1 MQEKGVFM
9 TLEEHY
15 QISFYQPVR
24 QLGDEEHIWLTRHTE
39 NGKFYVRKELTDYNR
54 AVYERLRQ
62 LDSNWFPH
70 IFEIV
75 EEDGKLIVIEEYISG
90 QTLDKYMN
98 QSQMLTM
105 AQTLSVMMDVCQALK
120 LLHEQ
125 TPSIIHRDIKPSNII
140 LSVDGIW
147 KVIDFNTARYY
158 DASVQRDTTFLGTL
172 EYAAPEQ
179 FGDIQTDV
187 RTDIYALGAM
197 MNYLLTGKNHKKYVY
212 EGAAGKIIEKCTRF
226 DPNLRYQSVGELVQ
240 ALKQLPEAG
249 NYVTQDKQI
258 PNREASERLNR
269 KSERANSYKEHS
281 SYHTARQ
288 HKDKK
293 KHSWTFWLP
302 PGFRTLKLWKM
313 CMGGLVYA
321 LALYIS
327 ITLEVTN
334 NDGSKVTGTALLSN
348 RIGCWLLFLVLVLF
362 WFNYGGMHRIL
373 PLVRKPQI
381 GWKVL
386 GYVVWTCVI
395 FMVIMTGVVILS
407 T

>member
-1 MQEKGVFM
+1 M

-90 QTLDKYMN
+90 QTLEKYMN
-98 QSQMLTM
+98 QSQMLTV

-125 TPSIIHRDIKPSNII
+125 TPPIIHRDMKPSNII

-147 KVIDFNTARYY
+147 KIIDFNTARYY
-158 DASVQRDTTFLGTL
+158 DASAQRDTTFLGTM

-226 DPNLRYQSVGELVQ
+226 DPKLRYQSIRELMQ
-240 ALKQLPEAG
+240 DLKQLLEAEKNVIPDRVIQKNKIYEG
-249 NYVTQDKQI
+249 VTKESAD
-258 PNREASERLNR
+258 A
-269 KSERANSYKEHS
+269 YKECF
-281 SYHTARQ
+281 SYQTDR
-288 HKDKK
+288 KRKNEKKK

-302 PGFRTLKLWKM
+302 PGFRTLKRWKM
-313 CMGGLVYA
+313 CVGGLVYA
-321 LALYIS
+321 LAFYIS

-362 WFNYGGMHRIL
+362 WFNYGGIHRIL

-381 GWKVL
+381 GWKIL
-386 GYVVWTCVI
+386 GYIVWTCVI

>member
-1 MQEKGVFM
+1 M

-212 EGAAGKIIEKCTRF
+212 EGTAGKLIEKCTRF
-226 DPNLRYQSVGELVQ
+226 DPNLRYQSIEEFMQ
-240 ALKQLPEAG
+240 DLKRLPEAEK
-249 NYVTQDKQI
+249 YVAQD
-258 PNREASERLNR
+258 
-269 KSERANSYKEHS
+269 EHS
-281 SYHTARQ
+281 ANKLESEGLTGKGESADAYREDPSYHTVTQ
-288 HKDKK
+288 HKDKKK

-313 CMGGLVYA
+313 CVGGLVYA

-327 ITLEVTN
+327 ITLEVTS
-334 NDGSKVTGTALLSN
+334 NDGSSMTGTALLAN
-348 RIGCWLLFLVLVLF
+348 RIGCWLLFFVLVLF

-373 PLVRKPQI
+373 PLVRKSQI
-381 GWKVL
+381 GWKIL

>member
-1 MQEKGVFM
+1 MDQ
-9 TLEEHY
+9 
-15 QISFYQPVR
+15 S
-24 QLGDEEHIWLTRHTE
+24 
-39 NGKFYVRKELTDYNR
+39 
-54 AVYERLRQ
+54 
-62 LDSNWFPH
+62 
-70 IFEIV
+70 
-75 EEDGKLIVIEEYISG
+75 
-90 QTLDKYMN
+90 QTLTLM
-98 QSQMLTM
+98 
-105 AQTLSVMMDVCQALK
+105 QTLSVMLDVCRALK

-125 TPSIIHRDIKPSNII
+125 TPPIIHRDIKPSNII

-158 DASVQRDTTFLGTL
+158 DASAQRDTTFLGTR

-212 EGAAGKIIEKCTRF
+212 KGTAGKIIEKCTRF
-226 DPNLRYQSVGELVQ
+226 DPNLRYQSIEEFMQ
-240 ALKQLPEAG
+240 DLKRLPEAEK
-249 NYVTQDKQI
+249 YVAQDEHTANKLESEGLTGKGESADAY
-258 PNREASERLNR
+258 RE
-269 KSERANSYKEHS
+269 HP
-281 SYHTARQ
+281 SYHTVTQ
-288 HKDKK
+288 HKDKKK

-313 CMGGLVYA
+313 CVSGLVYA

-327 ITLEVTN
+327 ITLEVTS
-334 NDGSKVTGTALLSN
+334 NDGSSMTGTALLAN
-348 RIGCWLLFLVLVLF
+348 RIGCWLLFFILVLF

-373 PLVRKPQI
+373 PLVRKSQI
-381 GWKVL
+381 GWKIL

>member
-1 MQEKGVFM
+1 M

-54 AVYERLRQ
+54 AVYEQLRQ

-212 EGAAGKIIEKCTRF
+212 EGTAGKLIEKCTRF
-226 DPNLRYQSVGELVQ
+226 DPNLRYQSIEEFMQ
-240 ALKQLPEAG
+240 DLKRLPEAEK
-249 NYVTQDKQI
+249 YVAQD
-258 PNREASERLNR
+258 
-269 KSERANSYKEHS
+269 EHS
-281 SYHTARQ
+281 ANKLESEGLTGKGESADAYREDPSYHTVTQ
-288 HKDKK
+288 HKDKKK

-313 CMGGLVYA
+313 CVGGLVYA

-327 ITLEVTN
+327 ITLEVTS
-334 NDGSKVTGTALLSN
+334 NDGSSMTGTALLAN
-348 RIGCWLLFLVLVLF
+348 RIGCWLLFFILVLF

-373 PLVRKPQI
+373 PLVRKSQI
-381 GWKVL
+381 GWKIL

>member
-1 MQEKGVFM
+1 M

-15 QISFYQPVR
+15 RISFYQPVR
-24 QLGDEEHIWLTRHTE
+24 QLGDEKHIWLTRHAE

-54 AVYERLRQ
+54 AVYERLQQ

-70 IFEIV
+70 ICEIA

-90 QTLDKYMN
+90 QTLEEYRN
-98 QSQMLTM
+98 QSQTLTM
-105 AQTLSVMMDVCQALK
+105 AQTMSVMMDVCQALK

-125 TPSIIHRDIKPSNII
+125 TPPIIHRDIKPSNII
-140 LSVDGIW
+140 LAVDGIW

-158 DASVQRDTTFLGTL
+158 DASAQRDTTFLGTL

-197 MNYLLTGKNHKKYVY
+197 MNYLLTGRNHKKYVY

-226 DPNLRYQSVGELVQ
+226 DPNLRYQSIGEFMQ
-240 ALKQLPEAG
+240 DLKQLPEAEKNVISDRVLQKNEIYEG
-249 NYVTQDKQI
+249 TTK
-258 PNREASERLNR
+258 EST
-269 KSERANSYKEHS
+269 STYKECF
-281 SYHTARQ
+281 SYQAERKR
-288 HKDKK
+288 KDEKKK
-293 KHSWTFWLP
+293 KHSRTFWLP

-313 CMGGLVYA
+313 CVGGLVYA

-327 ITLEVTN
+327 ITLEVTDS
-334 NDGSKVTGTALLSN
+334 DGGSMTGTALLTN
-348 RIGCWLLFLVLVLF
+348 RIGCWLLFFVLVLF
-362 WFNYGGMHRIL
+362 WFNYGGIHRIL

-381 GWKVL
+381 GWKIL
-386 GYVVWTCVI
+386 GYIVWTCVI
-395 FMVIMTGVVILS
+395 FMVIMTGVVLLS
-407 T
+407 S

>member
-1 MQEKGVFM
+1 M

-15 QISFYQPVR
+15 RISFYQPVR
-24 QLGDEEHIWLTRHTE
+24 QLGDEEHIWLTRHAE

-54 AVYERLRQ
+54 AVYERLQQ
-62 LDSNWFPH
+62 LDSSWFPH
-70 IFEIV
+70 ICEIA

-90 QTLDKYMN
+90 QTLEEYMD
-98 QSQMLTM
+98 QSQTLTLM
-105 AQTLSVMMDVCQALK
+105 QTLSVMMDVCQALK

-125 TPSIIHRDIKPSNII
+125 TPPIIHRDIKPSNII

-158 DASVQRDTTFLGTL
+158 DASAQRDTTFLGTL

-187 RTDIYALGAM
+187 RTDIYAMGAM

-212 EGAAGKIIEKCTRF
+212 EGTAGKIIEKCTRF
-226 DPNLRYQSVGELVQ
+226 DPNLRYQSIGEFMQ
-240 ALKQLPEAG
+240 DLKRLPEAEK
-249 NYVTQDKQI
+249 YVVQDEHIANKVESEGLTGKGEGTDAY
-258 PNREASERLNR
+258 RE
-269 KSERANSYKEHS
+269 HP
-281 SYHTARQ
+281 SYHSATQ
-288 HKDKK
+288 HKDEKK

-313 CMGGLVYA
+313 CVGGLVYA

-327 ITLEVTN
+327 ITLEVTSS
-334 NDGSKVTGTALLSN
+334 DGGSMTGTALLAN
-348 RIGCWLLFLVLVLF
+348 RIGCWLLFFVLVLF

-381 GWKVL
+381 GWKIL
-386 GYVVWTCVI
+386 GCVVWTCVI
-395 FMVIMTGVVILS
+395 FMVIMTGIVILS

>member
-1 MQEKGVFM
+1 M

-24 QLGDEEHIWLTRHTE
+24 QLGDEEHIWLTRHVE

-54 AVYERLRQ
+54 AVYERLQQ
-62 LDSNWFPH
+62 LDSSWFPH
-70 IFEIV
+70 ICEIA

-90 QTLDKYMN
+90 QTLEEYMD
-98 QSQMLTM
+98 QSQTLTLM
-105 AQTLSVMMDVCQALK
+105 QTLSVMMDICQALK

-125 TPSIIHRDIKPSNII
+125 TPPIIHRDIKPSNII

-158 DASVQRDTTFLGTL
+158 DASVQRDTTFLGTM

-212 EGAAGKIIEKCTRF
+212 EGTAGKLIEKCTRF
-226 DPNLRYQSVGELVQ
+226 DPNLRYQSIEEFMQ
-240 ALKQLPEAG
+240 DLKRLPEAEK
-249 NYVTQDKQI
+249 YVAQD
-258 PNREASERLNR
+258 
-269 KSERANSYKEHS
+269 EHS
-281 SYHTARQ
+281 ANKLESEGLTGKGESADAYREDPSYHTVTQ
-288 HKDKK
+288 HKDKKK

-313 CMGGLVYA
+313 CVGGLVYA

-327 ITLEVTN
+327 ITLEVTS
-334 NDGSKVTGTALLSN
+334 NDGSSMTGTALLAN
-348 RIGCWLLFLVLVLF
+348 RIGCWLLFFVLVLF

-373 PLVRKPQI
+373 PLVRKTQI
-381 GWKVL
+381 GWKIL

-395 FMVIMTGVVILS
+395 FMVIMMGVVILF

>member
-1 MQEKGVFM
+1 M

-15 QISFYQPVR
+15 RISFYQPVR
-24 QLGDEEHIWLTRHTE
+24 QLGDEKHIWLTRHAE

-54 AVYERLRQ
+54 AVYERLQQ

-70 IFEIV
+70 ICEIA

-90 QTLDKYMN
+90 QTLEEYRN
-98 QSQMLTM
+98 QSQTLTM
-105 AQTLSVMMDVCQALK
+105 AQTMSVMMDVCQALK

-125 TPSIIHRDIKPSNII
+125 TPPIIHRDIKPSNII
-140 LSVDGIW
+140 LAVDGIW

-158 DASVQRDTTFLGTL
+158 DASAQRDTTFLGTL

-197 MNYLLTGKNHKKYVY
+197 MNYLLTGRNHKKYVY

-226 DPNLRYQSVGELVQ
+226 DPNLRYQSIGEFMQ
-240 ALKQLPEAG
+240 DLKQLPEAEKNVISDRVLQKNEIYEG
-249 NYVTQDKQI
+249 VTK
-258 PNREASERLNR
+258 EST
-269 KSERANSYKEHS
+269 STYKECF
-281 SYHTARQ
+281 SYQAERKR
-288 HKDKK
+288 KDEKKK
-293 KHSWTFWLP
+293 KHSRTFWLP

-313 CMGGLVYA
+313 CVGGLVYA

-327 ITLEVTN
+327 ITLEVTDS
-334 NDGSKVTGTALLSN
+334 DGGSMTGTALLTN
-348 RIGCWLLFLVLVLF
+348 RIGCWLLFFVLVLF
-362 WFNYGGMHRIL
+362 WFNYGGIHRIL

-381 GWKVL
+381 GWKIL
-386 GYVVWTCVI
+386 GYIVWTCVI
-395 FMVIMTGVVILS
+395 FMVIMTGVVLLS
-407 T
+407 S

>member
-1 MQEKGVFM
+1 M

-24 QLGDEEHIWLTRHTE
+24 QLGDEEHIWLTRHVE

-54 AVYERLRQ
+54 AVYERLQQ

-90 QTLDKYMN
+90 QTLEKYMN

-125 TPSIIHRDIKPSNII
+125 TPPIIHCDIKPSNII

-158 DASVQRDTTFLGTL
+158 DASVQRDTTFLGTM

-249 NYVTQDKQI
+249 KYVAQDKQI
-258 PNREASERLNR
+258 PDKEESEGLNR

-293 KHSWTFWLP
+293 KHSWTFWLL
-302 PGFRTLKLWKM
+302 PGFRTLKAWKM
-313 CMGGLVYA
+313 CVGGLVYA

-327 ITLEVTN
+327 ITLDVTSS
-334 NDGSKVTGTALLSN
+334 DGGSLTGTALLAN
-348 RIGCWLLFLVLVLF
+348 RIGCWLLFFVLVLF

-373 PLVRKPQI
+373 PLVRKTQI
-381 GWKVL
+381 GWKIL